1 MDFVTVNDNQ
11 GVDIKADGAIA
22 ANDRQTPGDAGGT
35 DVSFSGGGCPPGV
48 DCEGMQRGNTPIPIG
63 DSSSS
68 GGNSVG
74 TSPPQG
80 SSKATADAAGAF
92 ALSLGIKNELIDFAG
107 KGVDLGSGTAKYL
120 KYSKGLGMA
129 GGIFTSTMSLNDA
142 YNYYSNGGQ
151 GSEVGIKT
159 TLDIVMTGVGF
170 LGPVGFGVSA
180 TYFIIDYATDGFGG
194 YGNSNSN

>member
-1 MDFVTVNDNQ
+1 
-11 GVDIKADGAIA
+11 
-22 ANDRQTPGDAGGT
+22 
-35 DVSFSGGGCPPGV
+35 
-48 DCEGMQRGNTPIPIG
+48 
-63 DSSSS
+63 
-68 GGNSVG
+68 
-74 TSPPQG
+74 
-80 SSKATADAAGAF
+80 
-92 ALSLGIKNELIDFAG
+92 
-107 KGVDLGSGTAKYL
+107 
-120 KYSKGLGMA
+120 
-129 GGIFTSTMSLNDA
+129 MSLNDA